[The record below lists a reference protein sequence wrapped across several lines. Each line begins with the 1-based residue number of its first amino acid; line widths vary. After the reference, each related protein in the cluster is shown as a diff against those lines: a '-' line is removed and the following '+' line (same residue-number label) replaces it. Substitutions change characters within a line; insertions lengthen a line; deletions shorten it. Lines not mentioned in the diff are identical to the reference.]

1 VSDARDE
8 LEQRVILWRNVFV
21 FVDDGTVRP
30 EVYVEAERRVRARA
44 AAYRSQGIGCVV
56 VLPDASR
63 PPPEEVRAAI
73 VALLDR
79 LSGVGLRGLVYV
91 VESSGFSGA
100 AVRAAL
106 TGMLMVRRRPYATA
120 VRATVRDGLAW
131 LLPYVRQAAALAD
144 EADLAISEGRA
155 RWTAIG

>member
-1 VSDARDE
+1 MSDARDE
-8 LEQRVILWRNVFV
+8 LERRVILWRNVFV

-44 AAYRSQGIGCVV
+44 AEYRSQGIGCVV
-56 VLPDASR
+56 VLPYASR
-63 PPPEEVRAAI
+63 PPPGETRAAI

-106 TGMLMVRRRPYATA
+106 TGILMVRRRSYATA

-131 LLPYVRQAAALAD
+131 LLPYVGLAAALVD

-155 RWTAIG
+155 RWHSIG